1 MVDFIIEKFN
11 EIVSKACTRYGQE
24 QGVDASK
31 IQVLFRLGADAEVE
45 YYILKEYVEL
55 QKVTFNNILN
65 VRIDFK
71 GYSMIVPPF
80 IQKVLVKYS
89 EELKVEPNKM
99 SVICISQPN
108 NQVVLCLY
116 SEKTFVKRVNI
127 EEEL

>member
-11 EIVSKACTRYGQE
+11 EIVSKACLRYGQE
-24 QGVDASK
+24 QGVEAEK
-31 IQVLFRLGADAEVE
+31 IQVLFRLGDENEVE
-45 YYILKEYVEL
+45 YFILKEYKEI

-80 IQKVLVKYS
+80 IQKVLLKYS
-89 EELKVEPNKM
+89 EEMKVEPNKM
-99 SVICISQPN
+99 SVICIPQAKSG
-108 NQVVLCLY
+108 VVLCLY
-116 SEKTFVKRVNI
+116 SEKNFVKQVNI

>member
-24 QGVDASK
+24 QGVDTTK

>member
-24 QGVDASK
+24 QEVDATK
-31 IQVLFRLGADAEVE
+31 IQVLFRLGDDAEVE

-80 IQKVLVKYS
+80 IQKVLVKYA
-89 EELKVEPNKM
+89 EEMKVEPNKM

-108 NQVVLCLY
+108 SKVVLCLY
-116 SEKTFVKRVNI
+116 SEKTFVKKVNI

>member
-24 QGVDASK
+24 QGVDASE
-31 IQVLFRLGADAEVE
+31 IQVLFRLGNEAEVE
-45 YYILKEYVEL
+45 YNILLKYVQL
-55 QKVTFNNILN
+55 HKVTFNNILN

-71 GYSMIVPPF
+71 GYGMIVPPF
-80 IQKVLVKYS
+80 IQKVLLKYA
-89 EELKVEPNKM
+89 EQMKVEPNKM
-99 SVICISQPN
+99 SVICVSQPN

-116 SEKTFVKRVNI
+116 SEKTFVKKVNI

>member
-116 SEKTFVKRVNI
+116 SEKTFFKRVNI

>member
-11 EIVSKACTRYGQE
+11 EIVSKACSRYGQE
-24 QGVDASK
+24 QSVEADK
-31 IQVLFRLGADAEVE
+31 IQVLFRLGDENEVE
-45 YYILKEYVEL
+45 YFILKEYKEI

-80 IQKVLVKYS
+80 IQKVLLKYS
-89 EELKVEPNKM
+89 EEMNLEPNKL
-99 SVICISQPN
+99 SVICIPQSN
-108 NQVVLCLY
+108 SRVVLCLY
-116 SEKTFVKRVNI
+116 SEKNFVKQVNI

>member
-24 QGVDASK
+24 QGVDATK